1 LGIDS
6 MLEEE
11 EDEKSLGGKGT
22 SLGTVKTG
30 E

>member
-6 MLEEE
+6 MLEE